1 MQHYNAPM
9 KAILCRKLGP
19 PETLTFEDIP
29 PPNMGPSDVRI
40 NVHAAGVNFPDL
52 LIIEG
57 KYQLLSARCCF
68 IRCILLTGSLLPSV
82 LCRPLE
88 RRLRQFHHSEAS

>member
-1 MQHYNAPM
+1 MQHYNALM

-57 KYQLLSARCCF
+57 KYQFRPEMPFSPGAEVSAY
-68 IRCILLTGSLLPSV
+68 
-82 LCRPLE
+82 
-88 RRLRQFHHSEAS
+88 H